1 MQRGVPGTDT
11 RLRHWQRRTGPQWA
25 HASCEQRLA
34 IGGMPLDRSFHPARC
49 TDLTCLK
56 LRILIHHTN
65 MLVLGCSVHMRW
77 GAYPVL
83 PASTAHVPAAPHATT

>member
-1 MQRGVPGTDT
+1 MQRGAQEKVYSSNVGSGK
-11 RLRHWQRRTGPQWA
+11 TGPHWA

-49 TDLTCLK
+49 TELTCLK
-56 LRILIHHTN
+56 LRILIPHTN